1 MHNGTIAYSR
11 YLDHY
16 QYRVLSY
23 INETWQETSKGP
35 FIDRKQAE
43 GKVWMCTGLETLGSQ
58 LLVSAVRGPLQ
69 AQLNHTVEVH
79 GGERQARVFETRVP
93 AHAVQGVMNLDA
105 FSQLMGTTFSQE
117 GSGARVG
124 SFFGGQ
130 LYLAF
135 DAGANGGHLVYETLK
150 RSMSRWVESGDEDDE
165 DK

>member
-1 MHNGTIAYSR
+1 
-11 YLDHY
+11 
-16 QYRVLSY
+16 
-23 INETWQETSKGP
+23 
-35 FIDRKQAE
+35 
-43 GKVWMCTGLETLGSQ
+43 MCTGLEALGSQ
-58 LLVSAVRGPLQ
+58 LLVSAVRGPSQ

-79 GGERQARVFETRVP
+79 WGERQVARAFETRVP
-93 AHAVQGVMNLDA
+93 AHAVQSVMNLDA

-117 GSGARVG
+117 GSATRVG

-150 RSMSRWVESGDEDDE
+150 RTMSRSVESGQEDDDE